1 MRVGRN
7 TREQANELRAV
18 APLVVLGKTLELV
31 GPCTLVANGSKVVAF
46 SSAELLRAAGEPL
59 AVALSLDGKR
69 TVKIA
74 SWALARSHGLGILEL
89 AEPVP
94 AGGEIQPLDI
104 GAVCA
109 AVETRG
115 APAAIVTVS
124 ATEHGFSR
132 RVIPVHVDACDGGG
146 MSDVVAHLATP
157 QEASD
162 GDAKIEGAPLIAWMP
177 ADAVLGRASEV
188 VAVALALPVRATY
201 KPRELP
207 PCAEL
212 VALDDLGRVLP
223 YESSTEGSND
233 LTQVAGEIKD
243 A

>member
-1 MRVGRN
+1 VGRN

-31 GPCTLVANGSKVVAF
+31 GPCTLISNGRKVVAF

-59 AVALSLDGKR
+59 AIALSLDGKR

-74 SWALARSHGLGILEL
+74 SWALARSHGLGIVEL

-94 AGGEIQPLDI
+94 PSGEIQPLDI

-115 APAAIVTVS
+115 APAALVTVS

-132 RVIPVHVDACDGGG
+132 QVIPVHVDACDGGG
-146 MSDVVAHLATP
+146 MSDALVHLATP
-157 QEASD
+157 QDASD
-162 GDAKIEGAPLIAWMP
+162 AGAKIDGAPLIAWMP
-177 ADAVLGRASEV
+177 ADPVLGRGSEV
-188 VAVALALPVRATY
+188 VAVALAVPYRAGTY
-201 KPRELP
+201 KPRELVAL
-207 PCAEL
+207 AEL
-212 VALDDLGRVLP
+212 VSLDDLGRVLP
-223 YESSTEGSND
+223 YEGSSEGSND